1 MWPLF
6 DVSYL
11 VLEGLRS
18 QSFVERCKISGETLK
33 VALYLLLLR
42 EHISELVLKNVVCLQ
57 VCLSYPKYATR
68 RQMSGK
74 DLISLSFI
82 ADKIQRCNR
91 T

>member
-18 QSFVERCKISGETLK
+18 QSFVERCKVSGETLK
-33 VALYLLLLR
+33 VALYLLLLT

-57 VCLSYPKYATR
+57 V
-68 RQMSGK
+68 
-74 DLISLSFI
+74 
-82 ADKIQRCNR
+82 
-91 T
+91 